1 MFTAVPLGWLQLKA
15 QKLRLVAAVTGIAF
29 AVILIFV
36 QLEFREALFVS
47 AVRYHTAMD
56 YDLAMLSPK
65 TDFMVSSKQF
75 PRGRLYQVL
84 GFDGVESV
92 TAVYMRLVSWR
103 NPADPS
109 NARNILAIGFNP
121 SEPGFSRLLS
131 AEQREAIKIPD
142 QVIFDRRGRDEYGP
156 VREML
161 DAGQRVSAEINDR
174 RVAIAGMYQVGTSF
188 GLDGIAGMYQVGTS
202 FGLDGG
208 IITSDLNFL
217 RILPTRKKSA
227 IDLGLIKLEPGQD
240 AAEVQARIREAIPMD
255 VRVLTRQEFKDV
267 EVRYWNKTTPIGYIF
282 AFGAVMGLIVG
293 LIIVYQILFSDVQDH
308 LKEYAT
314 LKAMGYTHGYLRNV
328 VLQEAII
335 LAVLGFIPG
344 MGIAHLVFTKGADA
358 TRLPLEMSL
367 ESAGGVFILTL
378 AMCAGSGLMALRKL
392 RAVDPAEVF

>member
-15 QKLRLVAAVTGIAF
+15 QKLRLVAAITGITF

-75 PRGRLYQVL
+75 PRSRLYQVL
-84 GFDGVESV
+84 GFEGVESV
-92 TAVYMRLVSWR
+92 TGVYMRLVSWR

-109 NARNILAIGFNP
+109 NARNILAIGFDP
-121 SEPGFSRLLS
+121 SESGFERLLS
-131 AEQREAIKIPD
+131 PAQRESIKIPD

-161 DAGQRVSAEINDR
+161 DAGERVSAEINDR

-188 GLDGIAGMYQVGTS
+188 GLDGGV
-202 FGLDGG
+202 
-208 IITSDLNFL
+208 ITSDLNFL

-227 IDLGLIKLEPGQD
+227 IDFGLIKLAPGQD
-240 AAEVQARIREAIPMD
+240 AAEVQARIRESVPMD
-255 VRVLTRQEFKDV
+255 VRVLTRQEFKDL
-267 EVRYWNKTTPIGYIF
+267 EIQYWNKTTPIGYIF

-293 LIIVYQILFSDVQDH
+293 LIIVYQILFADVQDH

-344 MGIAHLVFTKGADA
+344 LGIAHLVFTKGADA
-358 TRLPLEMSL
+358 TRLPLEMSVQ
-367 ESAGGVFILTL
+367 SAAGVFVLTVT
-378 AMCAGSGLMALRKL
+378 MCAGSGLMALRKL

>member
-15 QKLRLVAAVTGIAF
+15 QKLRLVAAITGITF

-75 PRGRLYQVL
+75 PRSRLYQVL
-84 GFDGVESV
+84 GFEGVESV

-109 NARNILAIGFNP
+109 NARNILAIGFDP
-121 SEPGFSRLLS
+121 SEQGFNRLLS
-131 AEQREAIKIPD
+131 SEQKEAIKIPD

-156 VREML
+156 VRDLL
-161 DAGQRVSAEINDR
+161 DAGQPVSAEINDR
-174 RVAIAGMYQVGTSF
+174 RVAVASMYE
-188 GLDGIAGMYQVGTS
+188 VGTS

-208 IITSDLNFL
+208 IISSDLNFL

-227 IDLGLIKLEPGQD
+227 IDFGLIKLEPGQD
-240 AAEVQARIREAIPMD
+240 AAEVQARIRESVPMD
-255 VRVLTRQEFKDV
+255 VRVLTRQEFMDL
-267 EVRYWNKTTPIGYIF
+267 EIQYWNKTTPIGYIF

-293 LIIVYQILFSDVQDH
+293 LIIVYQILFADVQDH

-344 MGIAHLVFTKGADA
+344 LGIAHLVFTKGADA
-358 TRLPLEMSL
+358 TRLPLEMSVQ
-367 ESAGGVFILTL
+367 SAAGVFVLTV

>member
-1 MFTAVPLGWLQLKA
+1 MFAVVPLGWLQLKA

-109 NARNILAIGFNP
+109 NARNILAIGFDP

-174 RVAIAGMYQVGTSF
+174 RIA
-188 GLDGIAGMYQVGTS
+188 IAGMYQVGTS

-358 TRLPLEMSL
+358 TRLPLEMSV
-367 ESAGGVFILTL
+367 ESAAGVFMLTL
-378 AMCAGSGLMALRKL
+378 GMCAGSGLLALRKL

>member
-15 QKLRLVAAVTGIAF
+15 QKLRLVAAITGITF

-75 PRGRLYQVL
+75 PRSRLYQVL
-84 GFDGVESV
+84 GFEGVESV

-109 NARNILAIGFNP
+109 NARNILAIGFDP
-121 SEPGFSRLLS
+121 SEQGFNRLLS
-131 AEQREAIKIPD
+131 SEQKEAIKIPD

-156 VREML
+156 VRDLL
-161 DAGQRVSAEINDR
+161 DAGQPVSAEI
-174 RVAIAGMYQVGTSF
+174 
-188 GLDGIAGMYQVGTS
+188 
-202 FGLDGG
+202 
-208 IITSDLNFL
+208 IISSDLNFL

-227 IDLGLIKLEPGQD
+227 IDFGLIKLEPGQD
-240 AAEVQARIREAIPMD
+240 AAEVQARIRESVPMD
-255 VRVLTRQEFKDV
+255 VRVLTRQEFMDL
-267 EVRYWNKTTPIGYIF
+267 EIQYWNKTTPIGYIF

-293 LIIVYQILFSDVQDH
+293 LIIVYQILFADVQDH

-344 MGIAHLVFTKGADA
+344 LGIAHLVFTKGADA
-358 TRLPLEMSL
+358 TRLPLEMSVQ
-367 ESAGGVFILTL
+367 SAAGVFVLTV

>member
-1 MFTAVPLGWLQLKA
+1 MFGSIPLGWLQLKA
-15 QKLRLVAAVTGIAF
+15 QKLRLFAAILGITF

-36 QLEFREALFVS
+36 QLEFRQALFVS

-75 PRGRLYQVL
+75 PRARLYQVL
-84 GFDGVESV
+84 GFEGVASA

-103 NPADPS
+103 NPVDPS
-109 NARNILAIGFNP
+109 NARNILAIGFDP
-121 SEPGFSRLLS
+121 TEPGFERLLTG
-131 AEQREAIKIPD
+131 EQIEAIKIPD

-161 DAGQRVSAEINDR
+161 DSGQQVSAEINDR
-174 RVAIAGMYQVGTSF
+174 RVSIASMYE
-188 GLDGIAGMYQVGTS
+188 VGTS

-217 RILPTRKKSA
+217 RILPTRKRSA
-227 IDLGLIKLEPGQD
+227 IDFGLIKLQPGQD
-240 AAEVQARIREAIPMD
+240 AAEVRARIVAQIPQD
-255 VRVLTRQEFKDV
+255 VRVLTRQEFMDL
-267 EVRYWNKTTPIGYIF
+267 EIQYWNKTTPIGYIF

-293 LIIVYQILFSDVQDH
+293 LIIVYQILFADVQDH

-328 VLQEAII
+328 VLQQAVL
-335 LAVLGFIPG
+335 LAVLGFLPG
-344 MGIAHLVFTKGADA
+344 MGIAHLVFTRGADA
-358 TRLPLEMSL
+358 TRLPLEMSTG
-367 ESAGGVFILTL
+367 SALSVFALTVT
-378 AMCAGSGLMALRKL
+378 MCAVSGILALRKL
-392 RAVDPAEVF
+392 RAADPAEVF

>member
-1 MFTAVPLGWLQLKA
+1 MFSAVPLGWLQLKA

-75 PRGRLYQVL
+75 PRARLYQTL
-84 GFDGVESV
+84 GIDGVEST

-103 NPADPS
+103 NPADPA
-109 NARNILAIGFNP
+109 NARNILAIGFDP
-121 SEPGFSRLLS
+121 SEPGFSRLLTPD
-131 AEQREAIKIPD
+131 QKEAIKMPD

-161 DAGQRVSAEINDR
+161 DDGQSVSVEINDR
-174 RVAIAGMYQVGTSF
+174 RV
-188 GLDGIAGMYQVGTS
+188 DIAGMYQVGTS

-217 RILPTRKKSA
+217 RILPTRNKSA
-227 IDLGLIKLEPGQD
+227 IDFGLIKLEPGQD
-240 AAEVQARIREAIPMD
+240 PTEVQARIREVIPMD

-267 EVRYWNKTTPIGYIF
+267 EVQYWNKTTPIGYIF

-293 LIIVYQILFSDVQDH
+293 LIIVYQILFADVQDH

-328 VLQEAII
+328 VLQEAVI

-344 MGIAHLVFTKGADA
+344 LGVAHFVFTKGADA
-358 TRLPLEMSL
+358 TRLPLEMSV
-367 ESAGGVFILTL
+367 ESAVGVFVLTL
-378 AMCAGSGLMALRKL
+378 AMCAGSGLLALRKL

>member
-15 QKLRLVAAVTGIAF
+15 QKLRLVAAITGITF

-75 PRGRLYQVL
+75 PRSRLYQVL
-84 GFDGVESV
+84 GFEGVESV

-109 NARNILAIGFNP
+109 NARNILAIGFDP
-121 SEPGFSRLLS
+121 SEQGFNRLLS
-131 AEQREAIKIPD
+131 SEQKEAIKIPD

-156 VREML
+156 VRDLL
-161 DAGQRVSAEINDR
+161 DAGRPVSAEINDR
-174 RVAIAGMYQVGTSF
+174 RVAVASMYE
-188 GLDGIAGMYQVGTS
+188 VGTS

-208 IITSDLNFL
+208 VISSDLNFL

-227 IDLGLIKLEPGQD
+227 IDFGLIKLEPGQD
-240 AAEVQARIREAIPMD
+240 AAEVQARIRESVPMD
-255 VRVLTRQEFKDV
+255 VRVLTRQEFMDL
-267 EVRYWNKTTPIGYIF
+267 EIQYWNKTTPIGYIF

-293 LIIVYQILFSDVQDH
+293 LIIVYQILFADVQDH

-344 MGIAHLVFTKGADA
+344 LGIAHLVFTKGADA
-358 TRLPLEMSL
+358 TRLPLEMSVQ
-367 ESAGGVFILTL
+367 SAAGVFVLTV

>member
-1 MFTAVPLGWLQLKA
+1 MFRSIPLGWLQLKA
-15 QKLRLVAAVTGIAF
+15 QKLRLVAAILGITF

-36 QLEFREALFVS
+36 QLEFRQALFVS
-47 AVRYHTAMD
+47 AVRYHTALD

-75 PRGRLYQVL
+75 ARARLYQTL
-84 GFDGVESV
+84 GFEGVASA

-103 NPADPS
+103 NPVDPS
-109 NARNILAIGFNP
+109 NARNILAVGFDP
-121 SEPGFSRLLS
+121 AEPGFERLLTE
-131 AEQREAIKIPD
+131 EQKEAIRIPD

-161 DAGQRVSAEINDR
+161 DAGERVSAEINDR
-174 RVAIAGMYQVGTSF
+174 RVVIAGMYE
-188 GLDGIAGMYQVGTS
+188 VGTS

-217 RILPTRKKSA
+217 RILPTRKRSA
-227 IDLGLIKLEPGQD
+227 IDFGLIKLEPGQD
-240 AAEVQARIREAIPMD
+240 AEAVRARIREQIPQD
-255 VRVLTRQEFKDV
+255 VRVLTRQEFMDL
-267 EVRYWNKTTPIGYIF
+267 EIQYWNKTTPIGYIF

-293 LIIVYQILFSDVQDH
+293 LIIVYQILFADVQDH

-328 VLQEAII
+328 VLQQAVI

-344 MGIAHLVFTKGADA
+344 MGIAHLVFTRGADA
-358 TRLPLEMSL
+358 TRLPLEMSAG
-367 ESAGGVFILTL
+367 SAVAVFALTVS
-378 AMCAGSGLMALRKL
+378 MCAVSGILALRKL
-392 RAVDPAEVF
+392 RAADPAEVF

>member
-15 QKLRLVAAVTGIAF
+15 QKLRLVAAITGITF

-56 YDLAMLSPK
+56 YDLAMVSPK

-75 PRGRLYQVL
+75 PRSRLYQAL

-109 NARNILAIGFNP
+109 NARNILAIGFDP
-121 SEPGFSRLLS
+121 SEPGFSRLLN
-131 AEQREAIKIPD
+131 AQQREAIKIPD

-161 DAGQRVSAEINDR
+161 DAGQDVSAEINDR
-174 RVAIAGMYQVGTSF
+174 RVA
-188 GLDGIAGMYQVGTS
+188 IAGMYQVGTS

-217 RILPTRKKSA
+217 RILPTRKKSS
-227 IDLGLIKLEPGQD
+227 IDFGLIKLKPGQD
-240 AAEVQARIREAIPMD
+240 AEEVRAQIRAAIPQD
-255 VRVLTRQEFKDV
+255 VRVLTRKEFMDL
-267 EVRYWNKTTPIGYIF
+267 EIQYWNKTTPIGYIF

-308 LKEYAT
+308 LREYAT

-328 VLQEAII
+328 VLQEAVI

-344 MGIAHLVFTKGADA
+344 LAIAHLVFTKGADA

-367 ESAGGVFILTL
+367 ESATTVFLLTL
-378 AMCAGSGLMALRKL
+378 GMCAGSGMLALRKL

>member
-15 QKLRLVAAVTGIAF
+15 QKLRLVAAITGITF

-47 AVRYHTAMD
+47 AVRYHSAMD

-75 PRGRLYQVL
+75 PRSRLYQVL
-84 GFDGVESV
+84 GFEGVESV

-109 NARNILAIGFNP
+109 NARNILAIGFDP
-121 SEPGFSRLLS
+121 SESGFERLLS

-161 DAGQRVSAEINDR
+161 DAGDSVSAEINDR
-174 RVAIAGMYQVGTSF
+174 RVAV
-188 GLDGIAGMYQVGTS
+188 AGMYQVGTS

-208 IITSDLNFL
+208 VITSDLNFL

-227 IDLGLIKLEPGQD
+227 IDFGLIKLAPGQD
-240 AAEVQARIREAIPMD
+240 AAELQARIRESIPMD
-255 VRVLTRQEFKDV
+255 VRVLTRQEFMDL
-267 EVRYWNKTTPIGYIF
+267 EIQYWNKTTPIGYIF

-293 LIIVYQILFSDVQDH
+293 LIIVYQILFADVQDH

-344 MGIAHLVFTKGADA
+344 LGIAHLVFTKGADA
-358 TRLPLEMSL
+358 TRLPLEMSVQ
-367 ESAGGVFILTL
+367 SASGVFVLTV

>member
-1 MFTAVPLGWLQLKA
+1 MFGSIPLGWLQLKA
-15 QKLRLVAAVTGIAF
+15 QKLRLLAAVMGISF

-75 PRGRLYQVL
+75 PRARLYQVQ
-84 GFDGVESV
+84 GFEGVESV

-103 NPADPS
+103 NPVDPS
-109 NARNILAIGFNP
+109 NARNILAIGFDP
-121 SEPGFSRLLS
+121 TEAGFGGLLS
-131 AEQREAIKIPD
+131 RELIEAIKIPD

-156 VREML
+156 VRDLL
-161 DAGQRVSAEINDR
+161 DAGKPVSAEINDR
-174 RVAIAGMYQVGTSF
+174 RVTV
-188 GLDGIAGMYQVGTS
+188 AGMYQVGTS

-217 RILPTRKKSA
+217 RLLPTRNKSA
-227 IDLGLIKLEPGQD
+227 IDFGLIKLKPDQD
-240 AAEVQARIREAIPMD
+240 SQEARARIRAAIPED
-255 VRVLTRQEFKDV
+255 VRLLTRQEFMNL
-267 EVRYWNKTTPIGYIF
+267 EIQYWNKTTPIGYIF

-293 LIIVYQILFSDVQDH
+293 LIIVYQILFADVQDH

-335 LAVLGFIPG
+335 LAVLGFLPG
-344 MGIAHLVFTKGADA
+344 MGLAHLVFTKGAEA
-358 TRLPLEMSL
+358 TRLPLEMSV
-367 ESAGGVFILTL
+367 ESALGVFALTL
-378 AMCAGSGLMALRKL
+378 AMCASSGLLALRRL

>member
-15 QKLRLVAAVTGIAF
+15 QKLRLVAAITGITF

-75 PRGRLYQVL
+75 PRSRLYQVL
-84 GFDGVESV
+84 GFEGVESV

-109 NARNILAIGFNP
+109 NARNILAIGFDP
-121 SEPGFSRLLS
+121 SESGFERLLS

-161 DAGQRVSAEINDR
+161 DAGDSVSAEINDR

-188 GLDGIAGMYQVGTS
+188 GLDGGV
-202 FGLDGG
+202 
-208 IITSDLNFL
+208 ITSDLNFL

-227 IDLGLIKLEPGQD
+227 IDFGLIKLAPGQD
-240 AAEVQARIREAIPMD
+240 AAEVQARIRESVPMD
-255 VRVLTRQEFKDV
+255 VRVLTRQEFMDL
-267 EVRYWNKTTPIGYIF
+267 EIQYWNKTTPIGYIF

-293 LIIVYQILFSDVQDH
+293 LIIVYQILFADVQDH

-344 MGIAHLVFTKGADA
+344 LGIAHLVFTKGADA
-358 TRLPLEMSL
+358 TRLPLEMSVQ
-367 ESAGGVFILTL
+367 SASGVFVLTV

>member
-1 MFTAVPLGWLQLKA
+1 MFSSIPLGWLQLKA
-15 QKLRLVAAVTGIAF
+15 QKLRLAAAITGITF

-56 YDLAMLSPK
+56 YDLAILSPK

-75 PRGRLYQVL
+75 PRARLYQTL
-84 GFDGVESV
+84 GFEGVESA

-109 NARNILAIGFNP
+109 NARNILAIGFDP
-121 SEPGFSRLLS
+121 TERGFERLLS
-131 AEQREAIKIPD
+131 EEQLDAIRIPD

-161 DAGQRVSAEINDR
+161 DAGQPVSAEINDR
-174 RVAIAGMYQVGTSF
+174 RVA
-188 GLDGIAGMYQVGTS
+188 IAGMYQVGTS

-217 RILPTRKKSA
+217 RILPTRKRSA
-227 IDLGLIKLEPGQD
+227 IDFGLIKLEPGRD
-240 AAEVQARIREAIPMD
+240 AAQVRARIAEQIPQD
-255 VRVLTRQEFKDV
+255 VRVLTREEFMDL
-267 EVRYWNKTTPIGYIF
+267 EIQYWNKTTPIGYIF

-293 LIIVYQILFSDVQDH
+293 LIIVYQILFADVQDH

-328 VLQEAII
+328 VLQQAVI
-335 LAVLGFIPG
+335 LAVLGFLPG
-344 MGIAHLVFTKGADA
+344 MGIAHLVFSRGADA
-358 TRLPLEMSL
+358 TRLPLEMSTQ
-367 ESAGGVFILTL
+367 SAVAVFALTVT
-378 AMCAGSGLMALRKL
+378 MCAISGILALRKL
-392 RAVDPAEVF
+392 RAADPAEVF

>member
-1 MFTAVPLGWLQLKA
+1 MFGSIPLGWLQLKA
-15 QKLRLVAAVTGIAF
+15 QKLRLVAAIMGITF

-56 YDLAMLSPK
+56 FDLAMLSPK

-75 PRGRLYQVL
+75 PRNRLYQVL
-84 GFDGVESV
+84 GFDGVESA

-103 NPADPS
+103 NPVDPA
-109 NARNILAIGFNP
+109 NARNILAIGFDP
-121 SEPGFSRLLS
+121 AEPGFERLLS
-131 AEQREAIKIPD
+131 KEQLEAIKIPD

-156 VREML
+156 VRELL
-161 DAGQRVSAEINDR
+161 DAGQAVSAEINDR
-174 RVAIAGMYQVGTSF
+174 RVAIAGMYE
-188 GLDGIAGMYQVGTS
+188 VGTS

-217 RILPTRKKSA
+217 RILPTRRKSA
-227 IDLGLIKLEPGQD
+227 IDFGLIKLEPGQD
-240 AAEVQARIREAIPMD
+240 AAEVQARIRESIPQD
-255 VRVLTRQEFKDV
+255 VLLLTRQEFMDL
-267 EVRYWNKTTPIGYIF
+267 EIQYWNKTTPIGYIF
-282 AFGAVMGLIVG
+282 AFGAIMGLIVG
-293 LIIVYQILFSDVQDH
+293 LIIVYQILFADVQDH

-335 LAVLGFIPG
+335 LAVLGFLPG
-344 MGIAHLVFTKGADA
+344 MGIAHLVFTRGADA
-358 TRLPLEMSL
+358 TRLPLEMSV
-367 ESAGGVFILTL
+367 ESAIWVFALTV
-378 AMCAGSGLMALRKL
+378 AMCAGSGLLALRKL

>member
-1 MFTAVPLGWLQLKA
+1 MFAVVPLGWLQLKA

-109 NARNILAIGFNP
+109 NARNILAIGFDP

-188 GLDGIAGMYQVGTS
+188 GLDG
-202 FGLDGG
+202 G

-227 IDLGLIKLEPGQD
+227 IDFGLIKLEPGQD

-267 EVRYWNKTTPIGYIF
+267 EVQYWNKTTPIGYIF

-358 TRLPLEMSL
+358 TRLPLEMSV
-367 ESAGGVFILTL
+367 ESAAGVFMLTL
-378 AMCAGSGLMALRKL
+378 GMCAGSGLLALRKL

>member
-15 QKLRLVAAVTGIAF
+15 QKLRLVAAITGITF

-75 PRGRLYQVL
+75 PRSRLYQVL
-84 GFDGVESV
+84 GFEGVESV

-109 NARNILAIGFNP
+109 NARNILAIGFDP
-121 SEPGFSRLLS
+121 SEQGFNRLLS
-131 AEQREAIKIPD
+131 SEQKEAIKIPD

-156 VREML
+156 VRDLL
-161 DAGQRVSAEINDR
+161 DAGQPVSAEINDR
-174 RVAIAGMYQVGTSF
+174 RVAVASMYE
-188 GLDGIAGMYQVGTS
+188 VGTS

-208 IITSDLNFL
+208 VITSDLNFL

-227 IDLGLIKLEPGQD
+227 IDFGLIKLEPGQD
-240 AAEVQARIREAIPMD
+240 AAEVQARIRESLPMD
-255 VRVLTRQEFKDV
+255 VRVLTRQEFMDL
-267 EVRYWNKTTPIGYIF
+267 EIQYWNKTTPIGYIF

-293 LIIVYQILFSDVQDH
+293 LIIVYQILFADVQDH

-344 MGIAHLVFTKGADA
+344 LGIAHLVFTKGADA
-358 TRLPLEMSL
+358 TRLPLEMSVQ
-367 ESAGGVFILTL
+367 SAAGVFVLTV

>member
-1 MFTAVPLGWLQLKA
+1 
-15 QKLRLVAAVTGIAF
+15 
-29 AVILIFV
+29 
-36 QLEFREALFVS
+36 
-47 AVRYHTAMD
+47 
-56 YDLAMLSPK
+56 
-65 TDFMVSSKQF
+65 
-75 PRGRLYQVL
+75 
-84 GFDGVESV
+84 
-92 TAVYMRLVSWR
+92 
-103 NPADPS
+103 
-109 NARNILAIGFNP
+109 
-121 SEPGFSRLLS
+121 
-131 AEQREAIKIPD
+131 
-142 QVIFDRRGRDEYGP
+142 
-156 VREML
+156 
-161 DAGQRVSAEINDR
+161 
-174 RVAIAGMYQVGTSF
+174 
-188 GLDGIAGMYQVGTS
+188 
-202 FGLDGG
+202 
-208 IITSDLNFL
+208 
-217 RILPTRKKSA
+217 
-227 IDLGLIKLEPGQD
+227 LGLIKLEPGQD

>member
-1 MFTAVPLGWLQLKA
+1 MFAVVPLGWLQLKA

-109 NARNILAIGFNP
+109 NARNILAIGFDP

-161 DAGQRVSAEINDR
+161 DSGQRDSAEINDR
-174 RVAIAGMYQVGTSF
+174 PIALAGMYE
-188 GLDGIAGMYQVGTS
+188 VGTS

-227 IDLGLIKLEPGQD
+227 IDFGLIKLEPGQD

-267 EVRYWNKTTPIGYIF
+267 EVQYWNKTTPIGYIF

-358 TRLPLEMSL
+358 TRLPLEMSV
-367 ESAGGVFILTL
+367 ESAAGVFMLTL
-378 AMCAGSGLMALRKL
+378 GMCAGSGLLALRKL

>member
-15 QKLRLVAAVTGIAF
+15 QKLRLVAAITGITF

-75 PRGRLYQVL
+75 PRSRLYQVL
-84 GFDGVESV
+84 GFEGVESV

-109 NARNILAIGFNP
+109 NARNILAIGFDP
-121 SEPGFSRLLS
+121 SEQGFNRLLS
-131 AEQREAIKIPD
+131 SEQKEAIKIPD

-156 VREML
+156 VRDLL
-161 DAGQRVSAEINDR
+161 DAGQPVSAEINDR
-174 RVAIAGMYQVGTSF
+174 RVAVASMYE
-188 GLDGIAGMYQVGTS
+188 VGTS

-208 IITSDLNFL
+208 VISSDLNFL

-227 IDLGLIKLEPGQD
+227 IDFGLIKLEPGQD
-240 AAEVQARIREAIPMD
+240 AAEVQARIRESVPMD
-255 VRVLTRQEFKDV
+255 VRVLTRQEFMDL
-267 EVRYWNKTTPIGYIF
+267 EIQYWNKTTPIGYIF

-293 LIIVYQILFSDVQDH
+293 LIIVYQILFADVQDH

-344 MGIAHLVFTKGADA
+344 LGIAHLVFTKGADA
-358 TRLPLEMSL
+358 TRLPLEMSVQ
-367 ESAGGVFILTL
+367 SAAGVFVLTV